1 MMTEIKMVMKNR
13 ARLIKGL
20 VNVLQSDAEYICADA
35 DDFDLISLGEAI
47 PELKETVEKLTD
59 NIAELEYALYL
70 SRK

>member
-20 VNVLQSDAEYICADA
+20 VNVLQSDAEYICSDA
-35 DDFDLISLGEAI
+35 DDFDLIALGEAI
-47 PELKETVEKLTD
+47 PEVKDTIQRLSD
-59 NIAELEYALYL
+59 NVAELEYALYL